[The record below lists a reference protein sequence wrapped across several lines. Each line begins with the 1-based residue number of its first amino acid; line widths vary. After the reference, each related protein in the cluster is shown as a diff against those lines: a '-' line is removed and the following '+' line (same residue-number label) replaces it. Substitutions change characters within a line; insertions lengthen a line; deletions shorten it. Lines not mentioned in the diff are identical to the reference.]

1 MKKRKFNFKLTDY
14 VDAHIIKIYAIV
26 LVSVLLI
33 AILVVAGVSFYR
45 YSLYQ
50 DELKKPPLYS
60 EQDISA
66 ILESPGLTDFI
77 IPESLESG
85 ERGFTPYRD
94 QLKMWSDEMVEHYII
109 PPEDLGVDQISRES
123 RKLIEQKL
131 DEIP

>member
-1 MKKRKFNFKLTDY
+1 MRKGKSNFKLSDY
-14 VDAHIIKIYAIV
+14 VEAHIIKIYVIV
-26 LVSVLLI
+26 LVSVLLL
-33 AILVVAGVSFYR
+33 ALLVIAGVSFYR
-45 YSLYQ
+45 YSLFQ

-85 ERGFTPYRD
+85 ERGFTLYRG
-94 QLKMWSDEMVEHYII
+94 QLKKWSDDMVEHYII
-109 PPEDLGVDQISRES
+109 PPENLGVDQISRES
-123 RKLIEQKL
+123 RKIIEQKL